1 MTGPAAMSDAA
12 DRMIVLG
19 RLGAAWGVKGWIKV
33 ESYTDPPESL
43 LDYPVWNVARNDGS
57 WEQVRVR
64 EGRVHGGGRT
74 LVVGVE
80 GVGNPEDARR
90 YANREIAMPRSALPV
105 PAAGEY
111 YWEDLLGCRAAN
123 LDGVELGEVVHFL
136 EFPANPVMVIKDGAR
151 ERWVPL
157 VPLHLKRVD
166 LDARRVVVDWDPEI

>member
-1 MTGPAAMSDAA
+1 MRGPAAMSEAA
-12 DRMIVLG
+12 ERMIVLG
-19 RLGAAWGVKGWIKV
+19 RLGSSWGVKGWIKV
-33 ESYTDPPESL
+33 ESYTDPPEGL
-43 LDYPVWNVARNDGS
+43 LDYPVWNVARSDGS

-74 LVVGVE
+74 LVVSVE

-90 YANREIAMPRSALPV
+90 YANREIAMPRSALPE

-123 LDGVELGEVVHFL
+123 LDGVELGEVAHFL

>member
-1 MTGPAAMSDAA
+1 MSGAAAMPGAA
-12 DRMIVLG
+12 ERMIVLG
-19 RLGAAWGVKGWIKV
+19 RLGSSWGVKGWIKV
-33 ESYTDPPESL
+33 ESYTDPPVGL
-43 LDYPVWNVARNDGS
+43 LNYPVWNVARNDGS

-74 LVVGVE
+74 LVVAVE

-90 YANREIAMPRSALPV
+90 YANREVAMPRSALPE

-111 YWEDLLGCRAAN
+111 YWEDLLGCRAAT
-123 LDGVELGEVVHFL
+123 LDGVELGEVAYFL

-157 VPLHLKRVD
+157 APLHLKRVD